1 MTGQNMMD
9 KVNVLCKAC
18 ELAQKRTDLPQLG
31 AKTKDSRDSS
41 EKYGEVCC
49 GNMVC
54 KEPNPDMP
62 RFPSIHLV
70 KKLLGC
76 QVQSGKSVGNQSDHG
91 SLRSCPA
98 AKEPRLVTSAPHV
111 NQRDMFT
118 CWRAEDKHMKRKKG
132 GLTQAWE
139 HPPWMQWGNTILTD
153 LKTLRWS

>member
-1 MTGQNMMD
+1 MD

-18 ELAQKRTDLPQLG
+18 ELAQKTNSSKKWTDLPQLG

-49 GNMVC
+49 ENMVC

-70 KKLLGC
+70 KTLLGC

-98 AKEPRLVTSAPHV
+98 AKEPRLVASAPHV

-139 HPPWMQWGNTILTD
+139 HLPWMQWANTILTD